1 VRGGVALC
9 IPAPAFAAVLGA
21 LVLAGC
27 AAAPPWRFAAPV
39 PLPSRALLAA
49 PRQPDCE
56 YRRIGL
62 GDTMLESDED
72 AARHKLEYERQCYRR
87 AEMMMRARLRRLQAS
102 VAQTVKA
109 VRRNE
114 PVAW

>member
-1 VRGGVALC
+1 VRTGVALGAST
-9 IPAPAFAAVLGA
+9 PKVAAVLGA
-21 LVLAGC
+21 LALAGC
-27 AAAPPWRFAAPV
+27 AAAPPWRVAAPI
-39 PLPSRALLAA
+39 PLPRPALLAA

-87 AEMMMRARLRRLQAS
+87 AEMMMRARLRRLQAA
-102 VAQTVKA
+102 VAQTA
-109 VRRNE
+109 DAIRRNE